1 MVPHAHPRGYE
12 VFYSYEVRLS
22 GESKSENG
30 LRELGGLGVLVL
42 GVGLE
47 EVAPP
52 TEAPVVLNPH
62 WHQGRWLEA
71 F

>member
-1 MVPHAHPRGYE
+1 M
-12 VFYSYEVRLS
+12 
-22 GESKSENG
+22 
-30 LRELGGLGVLVL
+30 VL

-71 F
+71 FWLTVKSPDWSQSLHCTGCGFMMEKGISVAFFPS